1 LFNSVRHLFSR
12 RFLIIIAFLGI
23 SGEVALGNGK
33 TTAVSGNWT
42 NPEIWNGTTSPS
54 PMDDITIPSGQTIVI
69 DTDVT
74 VKNLTVSQ
82 NSTLTW
88 TAGKRLTING
98 NFSVSGTVNMNGGLI
113 TLGSPGLLF
122 TLNEGSVFT
131 WDPGINTSAEATL
144 FTRGTENFAPTS
156 TLIIKRWYN
165 YATALGSVITG
176 NFGNLTLN
184 SLSGTNAIVEWN
196 QANQFQ
202 THKVLGTF
210 TIDQG
215 WITLDKSGSI
225 SHTEFSAVTLTSVNS
240 FLYGHNGNHPGSFT
254 VATGNIENNG
264 GTILALSDGTGNVSL
279 LVNGNF
285 NNKGNVKLIMNSGVA
300 GAGNGNAVL
309 NVSGAFSQVS
319 GDTRF
324 IYNVS
329 SVNSGVYTANF
340 GSINLSGGIFM
351 GQTGCHVN
359 NGICKLSVAGNFT
372 VAFNTS
378 SDKFRGTSLSNIG
391 SNYNN
396 AGFELNVGGDLSI
409 SGPSSSEFTTSA
421 SSGSESV
428 TIGGNFLS
436 YGSVASI
443 NYGTAA
449 ASHQSFLQVNGN
461 LIVNGGSSF
470 LTRNAG
476 TGNIHVRGNLSVLSG
491 MLIVKASTG
500 AVQMQVA
507 GDYQQSGGTVYLHM
521 NPSQPSPDKIS
532 VSIGGSFSQSA
543 GVFSFDDNSTTGS
556 ATHELILL
564 GGSYSVSGT
573 GSITQA
579 GAGTSSVFGLIKFM
593 KAGVMNYQRAN
604 GHQIR
609 QIIQQVGKDCQLNL
623 ISGNIQVISHNTA
636 STEYFKIFSGGT
648 VRLGTGQF
656 FSEGSFSYSGIQ
668 VDSGGTLSIEHTSGL
683 YNGSDNA
690 AINSNGNMDYFLH
703 SSSIVEY
710 SGQSNQTL
718 TGTVYAM
725 TSGSQHK
732 YGILR
737 LSMQNESH
745 ATIYE
750 NQLYVRTRLELRS
763 GKLNLNGNTFV
774 LENGKTDAVNRT
786 GGHVQSENDNSIFTW
801 KNITEGVHEFPF
813 GNTDGEYIPVLFAPT
828 AGAGNQVSIS
838 TRGTASA
845 DNTPNP
851 TNLIGTV
858 LSLLGL
864 NYAENEVVD
873 RWWKVDASGIT
884 ANVTLHYPA
893 AENTLNIANRLSP
906 LGLRTWNGIGWS
918 NPRGYGFGV
927 LSGTGSVNIT
937 NVNQFSNW
945 ILVANNGVL
954 PIELAL
960 FQANV
965 FKNGVRLDWVTSTE
979 INNDYFTLERSETG
993 EIFEE
998 IGRVQGAG
1006 NSGEQRNYH
1015 FTDESPISG
1024 RSYYRLK
1031 QTDYDGKFS
1040 YSEIRTVR
1048 FEMEEVSQLEIEK
1061 VWPNPFDERFDVTY
1075 ILPEDGEVKMILSN
1089 SSGKAVQ
1096 TSIHRGVKGINTIGF
1111 SSGAMLQSGNYIL
1124 QLICESQTASKKII
1138 RK

>member
-1 LFNSVRHLFSR
+1 MS
-12 RFLIIIAFLGI
+12 A
-23 SGEVALGNGK
+23 EVVLGNGK

-54 PMDDITIPSGQTIVI
+54 STDDITIAAGQTIVI

-74 VKNLTVSQ
+74 VKNLNISQ
-82 NSTLTW
+82 NATLSW
-88 TAGKRLTING
+88 TPGKRLTING
-98 NFSVSGTVNMNGGLI
+98 NFTVSGTVNMNGGLI
-113 TLGSPGLLF
+113 TLGSPGLSF
-122 TLNEGSVFT
+122 TLNAGSVFT

-144 FTRGTENFAPTS
+144 FTRGTENFASTS

-165 YATALGSVITG
+165 YAVSLGSVITG

-202 THKVLGTF
+202 THRVLGTF

-225 SHTEFSAVTLTSVNS
+225 SNTVFSSVVLTSVNS
-240 FLYGHNGNHPGSFT
+240 FLYGHNGNHPGSFSIT
-254 VATGNIENNG
+254 TGTIDNNG
-264 GTILALSDGTGNVSL
+264 GTILALNDGTGDVSL
-279 LVNGNF
+279 IVNGNF

-300 GAGNGNAVL
+300 GAGNGNAIL
-309 NVSGAFSQVS
+309 NVSGAYSQVS

-329 SVNSGVYTANF
+329 SVNSGIYTATF
-340 GSINLSGGIFM
+340 GSINLSGGILM

-359 NGICKLSVAGNFT
+359 NGICKLSVTGNFT
-372 VAFNTS
+372 VAFNS
-378 SDKFRGTSLSNIG
+378 ASDKFRGTSLSNIG

-396 AGFELNVGGDLSI
+396 AGFELYVGGDLSI

-428 TIGGNFLS
+428 TIEGDLFI
-436 YGSVASI
+436 YGSVTSI

-449 ASHQSFLQVNGN
+449 ASHQITLQVSGD
-461 LIVNGGSSF
+461 LVVNGGSCF

-476 TGNIHVRGNLSVLSG
+476 NGNIHIRGNLNVVSG

-500 AVQMQVA
+500 TVQMQVA
-507 GDYQQSGGTVYLHM
+507 GEYQQSGGTVYLHM
-521 NPSQPSPDKIS
+521 NPSQYSPDKIS
-532 VSIGGSFSQSA
+532 LSIGGNFSQSA
-543 GVFSFDDNSTTGS
+543 GVLSFDDNSTSGG
-556 ATHELILL
+556 AVHELILL
-564 GGSYSVSGT
+564 GSSYSVSGT
-573 GSITQA
+573 GSITHA
-579 GAGTSSVFGLIKFM
+579 GAGTSPVFGLIKLLR
-593 KAGVMNYQRAN
+593 AGVMNYHRAN
-604 GHQIR
+604 GHQI
-609 QIIQQVGKDCQLNL
+609 QQTIQEVGNNCQLQL
-623 ISGNIQVISHNTA
+623 ISGNIQVISHNIA
-636 STEYFKIFSGGT
+636 STSYFRISSGGS
-648 VRLGTGQF
+648 VNLGTGQF

-668 VDSGGTLSIEHTSGL
+668 VDSGATLYLEHASGL
-683 YNGSDNA
+683 YNGSGTA
-690 AINSNGNMDYFLH
+690 AINGNGSMDYSLH
-703 SSSIVEY
+703 ASSIVVY

-725 TSGSQHK
+725 TSGVQHK

-737 LSMQNESH
+737 LAMQNGSH

-750 NQLYVRTRLELRS
+750 NQLYVRTRLELQS
-763 GKLNLNGNTFV
+763 GKLNLNGNTFI

-786 GGHVQSENDNSIFTW
+786 GGHVQSENDNSVFKW
-801 KNITEGVHEFPF
+801 NNITEGIHEFPF
-813 GNTDGEYIPVLFAPT
+813 GTTDGEYIPILFSPT
-828 AGAGNQVSIS
+828 AGAGNPVSIS
-838 TRGTASA
+838 TRGTANA

-851 TNLIGTV
+851 SNLIGTV

-864 NYAENEVVD
+864 NYAENEVID
-873 RWWKVDASGIT
+873 RWWKVDANGVT

-906 LGLRTWNGIGWS
+906 LGLRTWNGFGWS
-918 NPRGYGFGV
+918 SPRGYGFGV
-927 LSGTGSVNIT
+927 LSGTGSVSIT

-965 FKNGVRLDWVTSTE
+965 FKNGVRLDWVTNTE
-979 INNDYFTLERSETG
+979 INNDYFTLERSQTG
-993 EIFEE
+993 ETFEE

-1006 NSGEQRNYH
+1006 NSGVQRNYH
-1015 FTDESPISG
+1015 FTDESPITG

-1031 QTDYDGKFS
+1031 QTDFDGKYT

-1048 FEMEEVSQLEIEK
+1048 FEKTEFSQLEIEK
-1061 VWPNPFDERFDVTY
+1061 VWPNPFEERFDITY
-1075 ILPEDGEVKMILSN
+1075 ILPQDGEVKMILSHA
-1089 SSGKAVQ
+1089 SGKIVQ
-1096 TSIHRGVKGINTIGF
+1096 TSVHRGVKGINTIGF
-1111 SSGAMLQSGNYIL
+1111 SSGEVLQSGNYIL
-1124 QLICESQTASKKII
+1124 QLNCEGQTASKKLI